1 MYISKLVIKSEK
13 NKKYIYM
20 RNTRRFYMNRH
31 YHERMQ
37 EKLDQL
43 KNADRPGSIRAKDHL
58 RQFPNINTCLNSCI
72 RFK

>member
-1 MYISKLVIKSEK
+1 
-13 NKKYIYM
+13 
-20 RNTRRFYMNRH
+20 MNRH